1 LTINELLHIISQ
13 GENEQTEFKQSF
25 NRQTIE
31 TLVAFANNKGG
42 TIVIGMSDS
51 GAITGTEITPESIQ
65 NWQNEIKLKTQ
76 PALRICKKI
85 TYPFW
90 LVLLPFFYVSNFA
103 KRRKLLAT
111 ICALKKNKITTPIL
125 YTLFLYN
132 SLIRI

>member
-1 LTINELLHIISQ
+1 LTINELLHIIAQ

-31 TLVAFANNKGG
+31 TLVTFANNKGG

-76 PALRICKKI
+76 PAL
-85 TYPFW
+85 TETSDTF
-90 LVLLPFFYVSNFA
+90 
-103 KRRKLLAT
+103 
-111 ICALKKNKITTPIL
+111 KKNENIFCKV
-125 YTLFLYN
+125 N
-132 SLIRI
+132 